1 MKKSNVWID
10 SLQKNRKAIAIT
22 LIVLSIAILLPWILS
37 SSDEK
42 TIVLSSVVLIV
53 LVFWSLVHGFAGVIV
68 SMKVLTYIMIYTVVM
83 LLGVY
88 LTLTIKMPSYLDGN
102 GLLIGLCVI
111 IQIILTQVFPIP
123 TMVSDWVSKHMDHA
137 LIPSSPKRRI
147 FRQKRQRPHDELFE
161 QRSRSLFYDKS
172 YAYEKSPYLLKKI
185 RLWFSMTSMIV
196 GLIMIIVFVYV
207 TGIHDYYGET
217 FTLSGIYVAFV
228 LIFVGLAL
236 FFTGFIRSLITLVCF
251 VILYGILIVGA
262 PWIVNL
268 SSQDPF
274 LFWVVMIGLVILV
287 VLWCVWFT
295 RTVRKVSLRNHD
307 LRLEDNLI
315 IGYDSYVR
323 HKVPISGYAALG
335 IVTFNMASDPHS
347 MSFVHL
353 CDKIRK
359 VAYAQ
364 RILFP
369 GFIHDQ
375 SSHQLKLVF
384 YAPSQKALT
393 LIKEKLSR
401 IIKSDLNM
409 TLENDPKQTYYIDYL
424 VPDLEMLIKM
434 TNEETF
440 KQMAMNKVDPDQIM
454 KVRFT
459 VTINDSASKKAF
471 METAEQ
477 MGYGSIVEYDEGE
490 VYLDR
495 SVILQPQHINDACVK
510 LGRLVKL
517 YDGYFLG
524 WAVDVGDRHYWS
536 FIDE

>member
-236 FFTGFIRSLITLVCF
+236 FFTGFIRSLI
-251 VILYGILIVGA
+251 
-262 PWIVNL
+262 
-268 SSQDPF
+268 
-274 LFWVVMIGLVILV
+274 
-287 VLWCVWFT
+287 
-295 RTVRKVSLRNHD
+295 
-307 LRLEDNLI
+307 
-315 IGYDSYVR
+315 
-323 HKVPISGYAALG
+323 
-335 IVTFNMASDPHS
+335 
-347 MSFVHL
+347 
-353 CDKIRK
+353 
-359 VAYAQ
+359 
-364 RILFP
+364 
-369 GFIHDQ
+369 
-375 SSHQLKLVF
+375 
-384 YAPSQKALT
+384 
-393 LIKEKLSR
+393 
-401 IIKSDLNM
+401 
-409 TLENDPKQTYYIDYL
+409 
-424 VPDLEMLIKM
+424 
-434 TNEETF
+434 
-440 KQMAMNKVDPDQIM
+440 
-454 KVRFT
+454 
-459 VTINDSASKKAF
+459 
-471 METAEQ
+471 
-477 MGYGSIVEYDEGE
+477 
-490 VYLDR
+490 
-495 SVILQPQHINDACVK
+495 
-510 LGRLVKL
+510 
-517 YDGYFLG
+517 
-524 WAVDVGDRHYWS
+524 
-536 FIDE
+536 